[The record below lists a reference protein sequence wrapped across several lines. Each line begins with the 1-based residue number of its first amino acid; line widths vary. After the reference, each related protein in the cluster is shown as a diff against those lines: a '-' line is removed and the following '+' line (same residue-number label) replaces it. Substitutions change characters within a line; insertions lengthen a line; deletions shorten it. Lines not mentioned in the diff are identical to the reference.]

1 LVEWRKGVRESRAK
15 QVLQPAVVL
24 ADYMKGCSVEDLH
37 FLLNFDKLQEW
48 IYSLDLHAK
57 RLTVG
62 DSDLPWPVKFVLAR
76 FNRKHIFAN
85 GTLPDEQLVCDS
97 VSQFARRMKWR
108 WHFQGSEWSGPLWK
122 FGVRTPPYNGVA
134 DSAVCA
140 FLAKLE
146 AEVLTA
152 TRRSLRIAKEN
163 RHVWKNQYPLI
174 SWSLKWMSS
183 QACTVLPNDKEP
195 GYTVVSVEDVLS
207 IHQSILSKSCYVEV
221 DPDLWVEGT
230 MLK

>member
-1 LVEWRKGVRESRAK
+1 MGINEKTSSWRERKRTRLVEWRKGVRESRAK

-97 VSQFARRMKWR
+97 ASQFARRMKWR
-108 WHFQGSEWSGPLWK
+108 WHFQGSECSGPLWK

-140 FLAKLE
+140 FLAQLE

-163 RHVWKNQYPLI
+163 RHVWKI
-174 SWSLKWMSS
+174 S
-183 QACTVLPNDKEP
+183 TR
-195 GYTVVSVEDVLS
+195 
-207 IHQSILSKSCYVEV
+207 
-221 DPDLWVEGT
+221 
-230 MLK
+230 